1 MINLKN
7 YSLNKINF
15 SMKIIKFVNKIYIIG
30 AQKKNVNWIQLRTMN
45 KFKKIIK
52 KHNKIKL
59 NKIKIF

>member
-30 AQKKNVNWIQLRTMN
+30 VQKKNVNWIQLRAMN